1 MRFSKLVIPGIL
13 MIAVTYGLGRFS
25 FGLFLPDISQDL
37 SLTPTQAGLISSLFY
52 LSYCFSIIFA
62 TFKTD
67 KVGPKNM
74 IMAAGLSVLIGL
86 ILIGIS
92 PNLMILALGVL
103 FAGASTGFVSPPY
116 GYVISLWIKLEEQSK
131 ANTWINS
138 GTSIGLMLAG
148 VTAMIAFLD
157 WRTMYLSYAVLALI
171 MLVWN
176 FIIIP
181 SLNQPL
187 EIYTGSF
194 NLLDVKNGSRIALA
208 STLLGIATAPFWTFS
223 KSFVQ
228 ATDLYT
234 NFQLSIFWILIG
246 VFGIIGGVSGNI
258 IEQKGIRFAY
268 NLGVIA
274 ISAAS
279 ILLALAQLLWI
290 TPFIASS
297 LFGVS
302 YIFLTGVLMVWGI
315 RVYVRN
321 ASIGI
326 GIPFL
331 LLAVGQVIGS
341 ILAGPL
347 IVFLNYKATFVV
359 FGLISLSALWIYP
372 KFKLKDNPVPEA
384 EYSKL
389 QEDNKHVLKDFEEE

>member
-103 FAGASTGFVSPPY
+103 FAGASTGCVSPPY

-297 LFGVS
+297 LFGIS